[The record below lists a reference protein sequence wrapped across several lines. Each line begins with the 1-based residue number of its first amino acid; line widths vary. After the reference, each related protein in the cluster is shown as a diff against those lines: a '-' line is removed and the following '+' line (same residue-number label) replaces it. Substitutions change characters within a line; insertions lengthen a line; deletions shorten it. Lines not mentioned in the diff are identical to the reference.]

1 MNQDNRWWQV
11 PNSKAFE
18 SIFPYLKVLDKKQVY
33 KSEENLRHLRLY
45 GNIESLA
52 FRNFSFYQAEP
63 AASGLNRVTLNIV
76 QSMIDTVVSK
86 ITKNRPK
93 VDFSTQGG
101 DFTMQRKSQKLTKFT
116 EGQFYACNYYEK
128 AAMAFKDSCIFG
140 TGALKVYRQDGK
152 IKVERVFID
161 ELKMDDSESLYGEP
175 RQLHQRKMVHR
186 DVLKQLFPKHA
197 AKIEVAGQDI
207 SAFYSNSKKDI
218 DEMVTVVESWHLPSG
233 PKAKDGKHIIC
244 IENET
249 LLHESY
255 EKPYFPFVF
264 FKWNTRPLGFWGQ
277 GLAEQLS
284 GLQLEINKLLRT
296 IQVSMHLVSV
306 PKILVEAGSKVV
318 ASHLNNKIGGI
329 VTYSGTPPA
338 YQALGQ
344 IPRELFD
351 HLDRLYSRA
360 FEIAGISQLSATS
373 KKPSGLD
380 SGKALRT
387 YNDIESERFMETA
400 MRYEKSF
407 LDAARIMID
416 IAKEIADEDGE
427 FKVKTHGSKFFE
439 TIDWKEIDLEE
450 DQYIMKMFPVSSLSS
465 SPAGRLQ
472 EVQELLQAGFV
483 SKEAALKLLNF
494 PDIEDFY
501 RFENA
506 GVEDIERAIELI
518 ADKGEYQTP
527 EPYQNL
533 RLGITK
539 MQQAYLYYRTVDMP
553 EERLELFRRWIEDAD
568 AVMQNA
574 QAQLQ
579 AEQMA
584 QQAAM
589 QPAAPPQGPVAAPA
603 PDVANVAAGQ
613 IPMDTGLPV
622 DPNLPVA

>member
-1 MNQDNRWWQV
+1 MNQDNRWWTK
-11 PNSKAFE
+11 PNSKAYE
-18 SIFPYLKVLDKKQVY
+18 SVFPYLKVLEKKQVY
-33 KSEENLRHLRLY
+33 RTEENLRNLRLY
-45 GNIESLA
+45 GNVESLA
-52 FRNFSFYQAEP
+52 FTNFAFYQAEP
-63 AASGLNRVTLNIV
+63 AASGLNRITLNIV

-101 DFTMQRKSQKLTKFT
+101 DFSMQRKAQKLTKFV
-116 EGQFYACNYYEK
+116 EGQFYACGFYDL
-128 AAMAFKDSCIFG
+128 ATMGFKDSCIFG
-140 TGALKVYRQDGK
+140 TGALKIFRDNGK

-161 ELKMDDSESLYGEP
+161 ELKMDENESIYGSP
-175 RQLHQRKMVHR
+175 RQLHQKKLVHR
-186 DVLKQLFPKHA
+186 DVLKQIFPKHA
-197 AKIEVAGQDI
+197 AKIDVAGQDM
-207 SAFYSNSKKDI
+207 SSFYSNTQQDKD
-218 DEMVTVVESWHLPSG
+218 DMVSVVESWHLPSG
-233 PKAKDGKHIIC
+233 PNSKDGKHIIC

-249 LLHESY
+249 LLHEPY

-264 FKWNTRPLGFWGQ
+264 LKWNTRPLGFWGQ

-284 GLQLEINKLLRT
+284 GLQLEINKILRT

-306 PKILVEAGSKVV
+306 PKILVEAGSKIV

-329 VTYSGTPPA
+329 VTYSGTPPQ

-344 IPRELFD
+344 IPGELFS

-387 YNDIESERFMETA
+387 YNDIESERFMEVA
-400 MRYEKSF
+400 LRYEQSF

-416 IAKEIADEDGE
+416 IAKEIAAEDGE

-439 TIDWKEIDLEE
+439 TIDWKDIDLDE

-472 EVQELLQAGFV
+472 EVQELLAAGFI

-506 GVEDIERAIELI
+506 GVEDIERTIEEI
-518 ADKGEYQTP
+518 VDKGVYRTP

-539 MQQAYLYYRTVDMP
+539 MQQAYLYYRTVNMP

-579 AEQMA
+579 QQQMEQQM
-584 QQAAM
+584 AM
-589 QPAAPPQGPVAAPA
+589 QPPPPPEAALPPVDPATGLPIDAAA
-603 PDVANVAAGQ
+603 
-613 IPMDTGLPV
+613 LPV
-622 DPNLPVA
+622 DPAAGLPPEQI